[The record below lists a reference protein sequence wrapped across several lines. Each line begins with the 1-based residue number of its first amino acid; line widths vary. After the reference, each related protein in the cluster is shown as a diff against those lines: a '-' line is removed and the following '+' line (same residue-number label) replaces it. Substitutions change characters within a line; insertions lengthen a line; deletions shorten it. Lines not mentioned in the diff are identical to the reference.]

1 MVFLSATIMER
12 NNKKNHSSL
21 PPNNNKHLERNI
33 NDEDNTGQ
41 DPFAYTPEEDIYNN
55 FKKESDIDP
64 EDPSHLKPKME
75 EPGKGNE
82 KSFHEDMSGDDLD
95 VPASELDDQQE
106 EIGSED
112 EENNYYSLGGDN
124 HAD

>member
-1 MVFLSATIMER
+1 MEP
-12 NNKKNHSSL
+12 NNKKNSSSL
-21 PPNNNKHLERNI
+21 SPKNTKHFEHNEKD
-33 NDEDNTGQ
+33 NDETNGE
-41 DPFAYTPEEDIYNN
+41 DPFAYPPGEDIYKH

-64 EDPSHLKPKME
+64 EDPSHLKLRDEK
-75 EPGKGNE
+75 PGKGNE
-82 KSFHEDMSGDDLD
+82 KSFREDMSGNDLD

-124 HAD
+124 HTDLDEN